1 MSRKLNPAFT
11 SISAHANWTSC
22 GAYDQHFTSR
32 IHGESVSIY
41 QFEGGLFRQSL
52 AQSFESFPAVLR
64 PRDDEF
70 FIYEIA
76 MLVFFR
82 GNEPSRVEIIWVDGN
97 REAKIRGSHIFD
109 LIPGPSSVVRA
120 IDRRVMLDSESVGLT
135 AALDHAVGGLL
146 SESSPP

>member
-1 MSRKLNPAFT
+1 M
-11 SISAHANWTSC
+11 
-22 GAYDQHFTSR
+22 
-32 IHGESVSIY
+32 SIY
-41 QFEGGLFRQSL
+41 QFEGGLFRQSF

-135 AALDHAVGGLL
+135 AALDHAVGACFRNRLRPDPPGESRISFRERIAPSFLL
-146 SESSPP
+146 RH